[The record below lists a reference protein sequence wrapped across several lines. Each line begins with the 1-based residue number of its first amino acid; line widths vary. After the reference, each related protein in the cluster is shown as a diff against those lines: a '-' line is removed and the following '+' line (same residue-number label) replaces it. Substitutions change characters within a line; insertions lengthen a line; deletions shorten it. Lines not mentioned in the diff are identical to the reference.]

1 MNFKK
6 AFTVLTAGIMAAG
19 MLASTGLT
27 AMAAD
32 KITEEKAKEI
42 AVADAGLKT
51 GDVTFDRV
59 ETGTEQGAAVYEIE
73 FKTSSKEYD
82 YDICTKDGE
91 IVSRGYEL
99 RKPSAKGSE
108 ISKEEAKKIAL
119 KDAGVKAGD
128 AVFTKVENGT
138 EDGIAVF
145 EIEFET
151 ESKEYDYD
159 VAKAGGKIL
168 TFSEKVKTPACVA
181 AAEKKVAAESP
192 TGKTGRDAAIEAAL
206 KHAGLSENEV
216 SGLKCEKDV
225 DDGREIYEVEFHK
238 GRYEYN
244 YDIDARTYEV
254 LEWDEDYDD

>member
-108 ISKEEAKKIAL
+108 ISKEDAKKIAL

-128 AVFTKVENGT
+128 AVFTKVESGT

-181 AAEKKVAAESP
+181 AAEKKAAASK
-192 TGKTGRDAAIEAAL
+192 TGLTGRDAAMEAAL
-206 KHAGLSENEV
+206 DHAGLSMNEV
-216 SGLKCEKDV
+216 DALKCEKDT
-225 DDGREIYEVEFHK
+225 DDGREIYEVEFRK
-238 GRYEYN
+238 GQYEYS
-244 YDIDARTYEV
+244 YDIDAKTYEV
-254 LEWDEDYDD
+254 LDWDKDIDD